1 MRERKP
7 RVLGLDPGS
16 QRSQVSLGLGRSLAL
31 LGLGEQGPTG
41 LAMPCSPITEAY
53 TLGLHRD
60 VRGLTHA
67 GSTFLQ
73 DSEALHFLPDHPR
86 CGSNDRA

>member
-7 RVLGLDPGS
+7 RALGLDPGGRGV
-16 QRSQVSLGLGRSLAL
+16 RSVRVWVDYLLSPAL
-31 LGLGEQGPTG
+31 ESRPTG
-41 LAMPCSPITEAY
+41 LAMLCSPITVAY

-60 VRGLTHA
+60 VQGLTHA

-73 DSEALHFLPDHPR
+73 DSEVLCFLPDHPR

>member
-1 MRERKP
+1 M
-7 RVLGLDPGS
+7 S
-16 QRSQVSLGLGRSLAL
+16 
-31 LGLGEQGPTG
+31 
-41 LAMPCSPITEAY
+41 CSPITEAY

-73 DSEALHFLPDHPR
+73 DSEALRFLPDHPR